1 MHPLPSSKDPPR
13 LDTRQSMQVMFTS
26 WGIPVQVELKKK
38 QLPVRSTGVGA
49 GLGVG
54 VGRGVCVAVAVA
66 DTAAVAVAVA
76 VAVGGGLD
84 VGVTVAVAVAVA
96 VAVGDGDTHG
106 PAATLLSTTLVS
118 PVIPSNPVTTISR
131 FPIAVPPVK
140 ECATLVF
147 GPLLQ
152 LSPTVS

>member
-66 DTAAVAVAVA
+66 VAVADTVA
-76 VAVGGGLD
+76 
-84 VGVTVAVAVAVA
+84 VTVAVAVAVG
-96 VAVGDGDTHG
+96 VGDTHG
-106 PAATLLSTTLVS
+106 FATTLLSTTLVS